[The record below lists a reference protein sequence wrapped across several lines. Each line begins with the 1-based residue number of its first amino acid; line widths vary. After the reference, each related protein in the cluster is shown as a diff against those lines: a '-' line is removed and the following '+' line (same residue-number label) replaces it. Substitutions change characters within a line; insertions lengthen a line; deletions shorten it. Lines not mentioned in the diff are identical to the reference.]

1 MLSNLAGGPTAGVVF
16 VVILG
21 AYVLQTELTQYV
33 QSSLQY
39 RQPYLLFYIAHSAFT
54 IVFPLHLL
62 WLKWSAGNS
71 ISFYVQTL
79 WDVMQH
85 QILIRQPSTRE
96 DPKFP
101 WIRYIM
107 FVSLITAGMT
117 CPALLWY
124 ASISLAPVSD
134 VTAIFN
140 THAFWAYLLSTALI
154 PPQDGTSRWQPHK
167 LLAVLLA
174 CAGVFATVYGS
185 ASVEQNAGAAAATA
199 TSSAAFLG
207 NILTLISAISYALYQ
222 VAYKKYAVP
231 DEHRGEA
238 YEPLRADE
246 TETGPRNGPGDS
258 DQLPFGLFANFITS
272 TVGLATLGALWVPM
286 AVMHWAGE
294 GKFELPADGWT
305 TMCVAAIAV
314 SGLTFN
320 AGFMILLSLWGPI
333 VASVGNLLTIVL
345 VMIADVLIS
354 RSLSTIT
361 LWSLLGSGLI
371 ILGFAILVLE
381 YTTLRV

>member
-1 MLSNLAGGPTAGVVF
+1 MLSNLAGGSTAGVVF

-54 IVFPLHLL
+54 VVLPLHLL
-62 WLKWSAGNS
+62 WLKLSTGNS
-71 ISFYVQTL
+71 VSSYIRSL

-85 QILIRQPSTRE
+85 QILVRQPSTQD

-101 WIRYIM
+101 WVRYII

-124 ASISLAPVSD
+124 ASVSLAPVGD

-140 THAFWAYLLSTALI
+140 THAFWAYLLSTVFI
-154 PPQDGTSRWQPHK
+154 SPQDGASRWQLRK

-185 ASVEQNAGAAAATA
+185 ADADQTAGAATA
-199 TSSAAFLG
+199 TTAKSTAFLG
-207 NILTLISAISYALYQ
+207 NILSLISAISYALYQ

-231 DEHRGEA
+231 NAYRGEE
-238 YEPLRADE
+238 YEPLQTDE
-246 TETGPRNGPGDS
+246 TETGPRNTDREG

-272 TVGLATLGALWVPM
+272 TAGLATLGALWVPM
-286 AVMHWAGE
+286 IVMNWAGE
-294 GKFELPADGWT
+294 SKFELPPDSWT
-305 TMCVAAIAV
+305 TLCVAAIAV

-345 VMIADVLIS
+345 VMVADVLIS

-361 LWSLLGSGLI
+361 LWNLLGSGLI
-371 ILGFAILVLE
+371 ISGFAILVLE
-381 YTTLRV
+381 YTTLRL

>member
-1 MLSNLAGGPTAGVVF
+1 MSNLAGGSAAGIVF

-33 QSSLQY
+33 QSTLQY

-54 IVFPLHLL
+54 VVLPLHLL
-62 WLKWSAGNS
+62 WLKWSTGNI
-71 ISFYVQTL
+71 ISSYVQSL
-79 WDVMQH
+79 WNVMQH
-85 QILIRQPSTRE
+85 QILVRQPSTQD

-101 WIRYIM
+101 WVRYIM
-107 FVSLITAGMT
+107 FISLITAGMT

-124 ASISLAPVSD
+124 ASVSLAPVSD

-140 THAFWAYLLSTALI
+140 THAFWAYLLSTALL
-154 PPQDGTSRWQPHK
+154 PHRDGTSRWQFHN
-167 LLAVLLA
+167 LAAVLLA

-185 ASVEQNAGAAAATA
+185 ADADQSTGAAA
-199 TSSAAFLG
+199 TSSMGSTAFLG

-231 DEHRGEA
+231 DAYREEN
-238 YEPLRADE
+238 YEPLETDE
-246 TETGPRNGPGDS
+246 AETGPRNTDRNE
-258 DQLPFGLFANFITS
+258 DRLPFGLFANFITS
-272 TVGLATLGALWVPM
+272 TAGLATLGALWVPM
-286 AVMHWAGE
+286 AIMHWAGE
-294 GKFELPADGWT
+294 SKFELPPDRWT

-345 VMIADVLIS
+345 VMIADVLVS
-354 RSLSTIT
+354 RSLATIT

-371 ILGFAILVLE
+371 ILGFSILVLE
-381 YTTLRV
+381 YTIVRQ